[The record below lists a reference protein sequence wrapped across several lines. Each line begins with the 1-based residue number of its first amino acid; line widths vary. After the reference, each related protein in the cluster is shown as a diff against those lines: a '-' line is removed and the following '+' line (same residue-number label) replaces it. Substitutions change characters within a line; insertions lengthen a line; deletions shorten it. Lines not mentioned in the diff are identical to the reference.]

1 MSYGHKFIS
10 NLKQLDQEKIELLDG
25 LLKTQASQCTKAFE
39 IGTYAGYVTL
49 LLGGHIGNITT
60 IDYDQF
66 VSPNVD
72 EHKKIN
78 SMHFIDRYTGPDLVE
93 LFDKHFTN
101 DFDFVYIH
109 RDIPSNIFIDKIKK
123 AQTKNVLVIS
133 YEDEKFTVTK
143 LQAPKRSVNKS
154 KTEEKVTPTKRQ
166 KTAKT
171 PKQPKAEV
179 EATV

>member
-1 MSYGHKFIS
+1 MSYNYKFIS
-10 NLKQLDQEKIELLDG
+10 NLKQLDQEKTEELDR
-25 LLKTQASQCTKAFE
+25 LLEKEASKCTKVFE
-39 IGTYAGYVTL
+39 VGTYAGYVTL
-49 LLGGHIGNITT
+49 LLGGYVSDVTT
-60 IDYDQF
+60 IDYDHF
-66 VSPNVD
+66 VSPNID
-72 EHKKIN
+72 EHKQLN
-78 SMHFIDRYTGPDLVE
+78 SMHFIDRYTGPDLIE

-109 RDIPSNIFIDKIKK
+109 RDVPSEIIIDRIKK
-123 AQTKNVLVIS
+123 IQTRNVLVIS

-143 LQAPKRSVNKS
+143 LQAPKRTVTKS

>member
-1 MSYGHKFIS
+1 MSYNYKFIS
-10 NLKQLDQEKIELLDG
+10 NLKQLDQEKVEELDR
-25 LLKTQASQCTKAFE
+25 LLEKEASKCTKVFE
-39 IGTYAGYVTL
+39 VGTYAGYVTL
-49 LLGGHIGNITT
+49 LLGGYVADVTT
-60 IDYDQF
+60 IDYDHF
-66 VSPNVD
+66 VSPDID

-123 AQTKNVLVIS
+123 AQTRNVLVIS

-166 KTAKT
+166 KTTKT
-171 PKQPKAEV
+171 TKQPKTEAEV
-179 EATV
+179 TV

>member
-1 MSYGHKFIS
+1 MSYKHKFIS
-10 NLKQLDQEKIELLDG
+10 DLKQLDQERVEELDK
-25 LLKTQASQCTKAFE
+25 LLQKETSRCSKVFE
-39 IGTYAGYVTL
+39 VGTYAGYVTL
-49 LLGGHIGNITT
+49 MLGGYIANVTT

-66 VSPNVD
+66 VSPNID
-72 EHKKIN
+72 EHKQLN
-78 SMHFIDRYTGPDLVE
+78 SMYFIDRYTGPDLIE

-109 RDIPSNIFIDKIKK
+109 RDIPSTIFIDKIKK
-123 AQTKNVLVIS
+123 AQTRDVTVVC

-143 LQAPKRSVNKS
+143 LQAPKRTVTKS

-179 EATV
+179 AATV

>member
-1 MSYGHKFIS
+1 MIYNYKFIS
-10 NLKQLDQEKIELLDG
+10 NLKQLDQEKMELLDG

-72 EHKKIN
+72 EHKKLN
-78 SMHFIDRYTGPDLVE
+78 SMHFIESYTGPSLLEV
-93 LFDKHFTN
+93 FDKHFTN
-101 DFDFVYIH
+101 DYDLVYMH
-109 RDIPSNIFIDKIKK
+109 RDISSQIIINKIKK
-123 AQTKNVLVIS
+123 IQTTDVLFIC
-133 YEDEKFTVTK
+133 YEDDKFTVNRLK
-143 LQAPKRSVNKS
+143 APKRTATKVS
-154 KTEEKVTPTKRQ
+154 TEEKVTPTKRQ
-166 KTAKT
+166 KTTKT
-171 PKQPKAEV
+171 PKQPKSAT

>member
-1 MSYGHKFIS
+1 MSYKHKFIS
-10 NLKQLDQEKIELLDG
+10 DLRQLDQERVEELDK
-25 LLKTQASQCTKAFE
+25 LLQKETSKCSKVFE
-39 IGTYAGYVTL
+39 VGTYAGYVTL
-49 LLGGHIGNITT
+49 MLGGYIADVTT
-60 IDYDQF
+60 IDYDHF
-66 VSPNVD
+66 VSPD
-72 EHKKIN
+72 IDDHKRIN
-78 SMHFIDRYTGPDLVE
+78 SMNFIDRYTGPDLVE

-166 KTAKT
+166 KTANSLI
-171 PKQPKAEV
+171 
-179 EATV
+179 